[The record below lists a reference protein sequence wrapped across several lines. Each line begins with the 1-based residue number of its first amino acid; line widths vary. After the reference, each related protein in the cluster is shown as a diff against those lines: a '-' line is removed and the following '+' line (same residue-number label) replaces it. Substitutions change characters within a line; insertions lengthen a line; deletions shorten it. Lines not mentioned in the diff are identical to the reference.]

1 MKDCL
6 KVLLVASEAAPF
18 VKSGGLG
25 DVAGSLP
32 KALRAQGVD
41 IRVVIPR
48 YMTVK
53 NEEMYGV
60 EYLGE
65 FPVHLL
71 WRTQQAKILV
81 KNGEVPVY
89 FIENDFP
96 APDADA
102 LHRQRA
108 CAKLRHKQRQSIYR
122 CRADAAIPRRRKSD
136 VRMAVRPSEL
146 PGVRPRARGVRQ
158 RMDTPRNI
166 RNRESEK
173 RQGRAGHRPGM
184 RCRGAAQ

>member
-18 VKSGGLG
+18 IKSGGLG

-41 IRVVIPR
+41 VRVVIPR

-53 NEEMYGV
+53 DKEMYGV

-81 KNGEVPVY
+81 KPGEIPIY
-89 FIENDFP
+89 FIENNFYFGRGGLYGYGDDNERFAFFGKAVMDMMAMLDFY
-96 APDADA
+96 PDVI
-102 LHRQRA
+102 LSLIH
-108 CAKLRHKQRQSIYR
+108 I
-122 CRADAAIPRRRKSD
+122 
-136 VRMAVRPSEL
+136 
-146 PGVRPRARGVRQ
+146 
-158 RMDTPRNI
+158 
-166 RNRESEK
+166 
-173 RQGRAGHRPGM
+173 
-184 RCRGAAQ
+184 